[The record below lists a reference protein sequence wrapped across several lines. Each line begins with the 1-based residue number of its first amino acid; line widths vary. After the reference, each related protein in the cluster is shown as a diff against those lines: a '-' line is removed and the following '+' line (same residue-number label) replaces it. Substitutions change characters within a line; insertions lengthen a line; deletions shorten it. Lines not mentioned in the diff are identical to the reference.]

1 MKKIILFL
9 TLIILCF
16 SISCCVYFAYKCANN
31 DIKDIENVIKIID
44 KNIKKIDKDIV
55 NSEKKLS
62 DLKNNNEKG
71 ELLDLWQRSLE
82 LIKKDS

>member
-1 MKKIILFL
+1 M
-9 TLIILCF
+9 
-16 SISCCVYFAYKCANN
+16 
-31 DIKDIENVIKIID
+31 D